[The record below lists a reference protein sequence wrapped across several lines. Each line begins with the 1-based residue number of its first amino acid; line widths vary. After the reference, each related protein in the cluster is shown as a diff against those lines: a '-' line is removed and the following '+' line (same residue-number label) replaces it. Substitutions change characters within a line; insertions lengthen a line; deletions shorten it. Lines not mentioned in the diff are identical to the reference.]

1 MNNPILPRLYDGQI
15 RPDAFDHSAHLQAGW
30 ECIQKENPEEPR
42 HLAVSLYTLADS
54 AGAPERYHATITGAF
69 LTLIAASAKPGES
82 FDDFLAKNPD
92 LSERDCLG
100 RYYSRARL
108 TLPEARRRFLMPD
121 RQPLPAC
128 RMSLSGVELPAS
140 AAADH
145 VTN

>member
-1 MNNPILPRLYDGQI
+1 MTEPILPRLYDGQI

-30 ECIQKENPEEPR
+30 ECIQKENPEGPR
-42 HLAVSLYTLADS
+42 KLASSLYALADS

-69 LTLIAASAKPGES
+69 LTLIAASARPGES

-92 LSERDCLG
+92 LSRRDCLE

-121 RQPLPAC
+121 RRPLPAC
-128 RMSLSGVELPAS
+128 RMSLCSVEIPAA
-140 AAADH
+140 AAADN